1 MVWGKGATG
10 RMEPIY
16 PGDESLAILEEYL
29 KSIPADREI
38 KKDGVLTPLILSSSN
53 RKLLGRISRNGLRFI
68 MNKALVACDLKHPGY
83 SCHVFRHSCGTKFTM
98 RPKICVWCRMCYATG
113 IQR

>member
-16 PGDESLAILEEYL
+16 PGDETLAILEEYL

-38 KKDGVLTPLILSSSN
+38 KEEGLLHALMQQPHNYCRFLIIIKGIICSMT
-53 RKLLGRISRNGLRFI
+53 K
-68 MNKALVACDLKHPGY
+68 KHRTNIIHRG
-83 SCHVFRHSCGTKFTM
+83 G
-98 RPKICVWCRMCYATG
+98 
-113 IQR
+113 